1 MEKSRGGREGRI
13 FRGGLK
19 MTDYLNE
26 ENALAKTEI
35 ERRIT
40 QRLADEIAKKVKA
53 LERETTEDE
62 YDETGNLR
70 RRTITKETIEF

>member
-1 MEKSRGGREGRI
+1 
-13 FRGGLK
+13 